1 MNKLVSAL
9 HDATH
14 LVPGAPT
21 HSDTPAAHRPHRTG
35 VNPRHNKSPHLQNPN
50 RHHQTPPRVLITWQ
64 NWIGRHVGHPTED
77 PQCPAARR
85 RAAKN
90 ASTS

>member
-14 LVPGAPT
+14 HIPGVPT
-21 HSDTPAAHRPHRTG
+21 HSDTPATQRPHRTHR
-35 VNPRHNKSPHLQNPN
+35 PHNRNPHLQSPN

-64 NWIGRHVGHPTED
+64 NWIGQLVGHNKH
-77 PQCPAARR
+77 Q
-85 RAAKN
+85 
-90 ASTS
+90 